1 MSEKKSGAPDRATI
15 ARWRDD
21 IRFRTSVRG
30 QDFQFQTTWGIFS
43 PEALDEGSCLLLDHM
58 DVPKNAHCVDLGCG
72 YGVLGMTLAR
82 LAPEGSATLVD
93 KDFVA
98 VEYARKNIARNGIA
112 NAEAL
117 LSNGYA
123 QIPAERRFDLAV
135 SNLPAKVS
143 KEQHYL
149 WLFDTYDRLQQGG
162 AFYVVTINGLR
173 EFIARTFK
181 EVFGNYDKVKQG
193 KTYTIS
199 LAYKD

>member
-1 MSEKKSGAPDRATI
+1 MTEKKFIAPDPASV
-15 ARWRDD
+15 ARWRED
-21 IRFRTSVRG
+21 IQFNASVRG
-30 QDFQFQTTWGIFS
+30 QDFKFRTTWGIFS

-58 DVPKNAHCVDLGCG
+58 DVKKDAKIVDLGCG

-82 LAPEGSATLVD
+82 LAPEGSALLVD

-98 VEYARKNIARNGIA
+98 VEYAKKNIEANKIA
-112 NAEAL
+112 NAEAM
-117 LSNGYA
+117 LSNGFNH
-123 QIPAERRFDLAV
+123 IPRDRRFDLAV

-149 WLFDTYDRLQQGG
+149 WLFDAHARLESGG

-173 EFIARTFK
+173 EFMARTFK
-181 EVFGNYDKVKQG
+181 EVFGNYEKVKQG

-199 LAYKD
+199 LAYRD